1 MAGLFRRVWHG
12 GVTGIRHAW
21 SAVQGSR
28 RLPTGERGA
37 AAGQTSTDLAMQRTG
52 EAVLAEAAELAEI
65 GRKVIADHQDT
76 AEEAKRVPRPRQPP
90 PVDCP

>member
-1 MAGLFRRVWHG
+1 MAGLFRRVWHA

-21 SAVQGSR
+21 SAMQGSR

-37 AAGQTSTDLAMQRTG
+37 SARQTGADLSAQRTG

-65 GRKVIADHQDT
+65 GRKVIAEYQDT
-76 AEEAKRVPRPRQPP
+76 AEKAKPVPRPRQPP